1 MLSKEFFLKI
11 GKYANENWKAN
22 MYDWELEEQ
31 AEEMLEEYSTSK
43 ADGNFTHSMAT
54 LVENLTEDITESA
67 DNEAEDILNT
77 IMKDFRSRKTH

>member
-31 AEEMLEEYSTSK
+31 AEEMSEEYSISK
-43 ADGNFTHSMAT
+43 ADGNFTHSIAV
-54 LVENLTEDITESA
+54 LIENLTEDITESA
-67 DNEAEDILNT
+67 DAEAEDILNT
-77 IMKDFRSRKTH
+77 IMEDFRKEE

>member
-31 AEEMLEEYSTSK
+31 AEEMSEEYSISK
-43 ADGNFTHSMAT
+43 ADGEFTHSMESFI
-54 LVENLTEDITESA
+54 ENLKEDIIENSS
-67 DNEAEDILNT
+67 EAEDILNT
-77 IMKDFRSRKTH
+77 IMEDFRKEE

>member
-31 AEEMLEEYSTSK
+31 AEEMSEEYSISK
-43 ADGNFTHSMAT
+43 SDGKFTHSMAT
-54 LVENLTEDITESA
+54 LVENLTEDIIENSS
-67 DNEAEDILNT
+67 EAEDILNT
-77 IMKDFRSRKTH
+77 IMEDFRKEE

>member
-31 AEEMLEEYSTSK
+31 AEEMLEEYSISK
-43 ADGNFTHSMAT
+43 ADENFTHSMAT
-54 LVENLTEDITESA
+54 LIENLTEDITENA
-67 DNEAEDILNT
+67 DAEAEDILNT
-77 IMKDFRSRKTH
+77 IMEDFRKEE